1 MSWGWFSHPYHR
13 KTHSRKR
20 GRTRLQLPIRCQVDL
35 GVQHSEYLLQ
45 GPIQKNL
52 GDKGWTYGLMVQK
65 SGEKTT
71 WDVWIL
77 VNNGISTTNLNWLAG
92 FLNHQPYEE
101 MSQQMFAGFQL
112 WVALEGPKKNVTILG
127 STVFC
132 WWYFR
137 MDLFC
142 CLQILEEKK
151 VTRSTAP
158 GAALMTSSKSWVC
171 TQSEKKHALS
181 VECRRWDQLFLV
193 GGFNPFEKYQSK
205 WDHFPKDRGWI

>member
-1 MSWGWFSHPYHR
+1 MSWGWFYHPHHR

-20 GRTRLQLPIRCQVDL
+20 SHPPSIADSLPGRPWSATQRVPAAGTHPKKPRGQ
-35 GVQHSEYLLQ
+35 
-45 GPIQKNL
+45 
-52 GDKGWTYGLMVQK
+52 GWTYGLMVQK

-77 VNNGISTTNLNWLAG
+77 VNNGISTTNFNWLAG

-112 WVALEGPKKNVTILG
+112 WVALEGPKKSVTNLG

-137 MDLFC
+137 MDSFFAFRSW
-142 CLQILEEKK
+142 KK
-151 VTRSTAP
+151 RSLVQQHP
-158 GAALMTSSKSWVC
+158 GRLWWHLPSPGSVPSPKKARPVC
-171 TQSEKKHALS
+171 R
-181 VECRRWDQLFLV
+181 V
-193 GGFNPFEKYQSK
+193 
-205 WDHFPKDRGWI
+205 